1 MATASMPV
9 LGVQPDRPLRIALL
23 GYRSDPRS
31 GGQGVYIRAVSRALA
46 AMGHTVEVISGAP
59 YPELDEGVALRTLS
73 SHGMFD
79 NMEAL
84 PMPSWQVLRSP
95 LGWLEWCSRATGG
108 FAEPA
113 TFSWRAAAYLR
124 ALQGRY
130 DVVHDNQCLGWG
142 LLTIQKLG
150 IPLVTTIHHPIT
162 RDRDLA
168 LQNASNL
175 AQRLL
180 IRRWYAFLG
189 MQRRVAQQL
198 HGIVTVSQASRRD
211 IIEAF
216 GVPPERIT
224 VVPNGVDLDV
234 FHPLPEIRREP
245 QTIMTT
251 ASSEAPLKGGAIF
264 LEAIAGLRRQY
275 PELKVILV
283 GRLRPEGAL
292 YQKMTALGLVDC
304 IELVQASGPEEI
316 ARLYARATCAVVPS
330 LYEGFGLPA
339 VEAMACGVPV
349 ITTDGGALPEV
360 VDEAGVVVPAGD
372 AASLQQAIAAL
383 LADSQRR
390 AALAQAGRERVE
402 AHYTWGAVAES
413 LTNLYRRAMAA
424 C

>member
-1 MATASMPV
+1 MPV
-9 LGVQPDRPLRIALL
+9 LGVQPGRPLRIALL

-46 AMGHTVEVISGAP
+46 TMGHAVEVISGAP
-59 YPELDEGVALRTLS
+59 YPELDEGVTLRTMPSL
-73 SHGMFD
+73 GMFD
-79 NMEAL
+79 DMETL
-84 PMPSWQVLRSP
+84 PMPTWQVLRSP
-95 LGWLEWCSRATGG
+95 LGLMEWCSRATGG

-124 ALQGRY
+124 DLQARY

-168 LQNASNL
+168 LENASNL

-189 MQRRVAQQL
+189 MQRRVAQRLQ
-198 HGIVTVSQASRRD
+198 HIVTVSHVSKRD

-234 FHPLPEIRREP
+234 FQPLPEIRREP

-251 ASSEAPLKGGAIF
+251 ASSEAPLKGGIVF
-264 LEAIAGLRRQY
+264 LEAIAGLRRRY
-275 PELKVILV
+275 PELRVILV

-292 YQKMTALGLVDC
+292 YQRMTALGLVDC
-304 IELVQASGPEEI
+304 IEVVQASGPEEI

-360 VDEAGVVVPAGD
+360 VGEAGVVVPAGD
-372 AASLQQAIAAL
+372 AASLRQAMAAL

-390 AALAQAGRERVE
+390 AVLAQAGRKRVE

-413 LTNLYRRAMAA
+413 LTNLYRRAMAV

>member
-1 MATASMPV
+1 MATVPLPV
-9 LGVQPDRPLRIALL
+9 SGVQPDRPLRIALL
-23 GYRSDPRS
+23 GYRSDPRC

-59 YPELDEGVALRTLS
+59 YPELDEGVALHTLP

-79 NMEAL
+79 DMETL
-84 PMPSWQVLRSP
+84 PMPSWQVLCSP

-113 TFSWRAAAYLR
+113 TFSWRVAAYLR

-180 IRRWYAFLG
+180 IRRWYAFLR
-189 MQRRVAQQL
+189 MQRQVAQQL

-216 GVPPERIT
+216 DVAPEHIT
-224 VVPNGVDLDV
+224 VVPNGVDLDI
-234 FHPLPEIRREP
+234 FQPMSGMQRES

-251 ASSEAPLKGGAIF
+251 ASSEAPLKGGAVF
-264 LEAIAGLRRQY
+264 LEAIAGLRRHY

-283 GRLRPEGAL
+283 GRLRPQGAL
-292 YQKMTALGLVDC
+292 YQKMMALGLAEC
-304 IELVQASGPEEI
+304 IEVVHASGPEEI

-360 VDEAGVVVPAGD
+360 VGETGVVVPAGD
-372 AASLQQAIAAL
+372 AASLQQAMAAL
-383 LADSQRR
+383 LSDPQRR
-390 AALAQAGRERVE
+390 ASLAQAGRERVE
-402 AHYTWGAVAES
+402 THYTWSAVAES
-413 LTNLYRRAMAA
+413 LTSLYRQVMAA

>member
-189 MQRRVAQQL
+189 MQCRVAQQL
-198 HGIVTVSQASRRD
+198 QHIVTVSQASRRD

-216 GVPPERIT
+216 GVPPEHIT

-390 AALAQAGRERVE
+390 AVLAQAGRERVE

>member
-1 MATASMPV
+1 MAASALPV
-9 LGVQPDRPLRIALL
+9 CADQPDRPLRIALL

-31 GGQGVYIRAVSRALA
+31 GGQGVYIRAVSRALT

-59 YPELDEGVALRTLS
+59 YPELDEGVTLRALPS
-73 SHGMFD
+73 FGMFD
-79 NMEAL
+79 NMDAL
-84 PMPSWQVLRSP
+84 PMPTWQMLHAP
-95 LGWLEWCSRATGG
+95 LGLLEWFSRATGG

-113 TFSWRAAAYLR
+113 TFSWRAAAFLR
-124 ALQGRY
+124 ALQARY

-142 LLTIQKLG
+142 LLTLQKLG
-150 IPLVTTIHHPIT
+150 MPLVTTIHHPIT

-189 MQRRVAQQL
+189 MQRRVARQL
-198 HGIVTVSQASRRD
+198 QHIVTVSQASRRD

-216 GVPPERIT
+216 AVSPERIT
-224 VVPNGVDLDV
+224 VVPNGVDLEV
-234 FHPLPEIRREP
+234 FRPISAMQREP

-292 YQKMTALGLVDC
+292 HQKMMALGLADC
-304 IELVQASGPEEI
+304 IEVVQASGPEEI
-316 ARLYARATCAVVPS
+316 ARLYARASCAVVPS

-339 VEAMACGVPV
+339 VEAMACCVPV

-360 VDEAGVVVPAGD
+360 VGEAGVVVPAGD
-372 AASLQQAIAAL
+372 VASLQQATAAL
-383 LADSQRR
+383 LADPQRR
-390 AALAQAGRERVE
+390 AILAQAGRERVE
-402 AHYTWGAVAES
+402 AHYTWCAVAEK
-413 LTNLYRRAMAA
+413 LTSLYRRAMLG